1 MILLHDFIFVFIPC
15 FFGLVLEKMEHR
27 KNVVKN
33 GGISWA
39 YRELSIEGV
48 FKPLHIMLWTWTKV
62 PWAISDKY
70 SVSVSWAFGG
80 FFYLLFRYTVVNMEQ
95 CLSPDIN
102 HWPLR
107 ILEQGWVPK
116 PVWLPSVVWAEN
128 ILIRSL
134 YLNPVGYSLNK
145 TLSMGIAH
153 PLHLIPSL
161 VFLF

>member
-39 YRELSIEGV
+39 YRELSIEAV

-70 SVSVSWAFGG
+70 SISVSWAFGG
-80 FFYLLFRYTVVNMEQ
+80 FFICY
-95 CLSPDIN
+95 SA
-102 HWPLR
+102 
-107 ILEQGWVPK
+107 ILWST
-116 PVWLPSVVWAEN
+116 WNSVFHL
-128 ILIRSL
+128 ILITDHWEFWSK
-134 YLNPVGYSLNK
+134 VGFLSQCDCLVWFELRTFWFDHC
-145 TLSMGIAH
+145 TLTQ
-153 PLHLIPSL
+153 
-161 VFLF
+161 